1 MSKRFPE
8 LDRIRVTVDDAVRER
23 HLAVIG
29 DAVRSALAPRRRRYR
44 LLVVAAA
51 LVLAVPVMA
60 LASENSVPGDLL
72 YPIKRM
78 LEPLVSVVDPT
89 VEIDHRVR
97 EAEVL
102 LERDAEPSLI
112 RDQVERA
119 RVVLTDEHPEHT
131 ARLDVVI
138 GRLEKHTDPEGDGD
152 VPASDIP
159 DADHQQEDG
168 LHEPRRSDAGSSDQP
183 VERINPPQETTTTV
197 ADEPITGP
205 TDRSR
210 DG

>member
-1 MSKRFPE
+1 M
-8 LDRIRVTVDDAVRER
+8 RVTVGEDVRHR
-23 HLAVIG
+23 HLTAIG
-29 DAVRSALAPRRRRYR
+29 DAVRSAKAPRHRRFRP
-44 LLVVAAA
+44 LVVAAA
-51 LVLAVPVMA
+51 LVLAVPVLA

-78 LEPLVSVVDPT
+78 LEPLVSIVDPT

-112 RDQVERA
+112 LDQVERA

-138 GRLEKHTDPEGDGD
+138 GRLEKPPDPEGEGD
-152 VPASDIP
+152 VPVSDTS
-159 DADHQQEDG
+159 DADHQQEDR

-183 VERINPPQETTTTV
+183 VERIDPSQETTTTM
-197 ADEPITGP
+197 ADELTTGP
-205 TDRSR
+205 TDRR
-210 DG
+210 QDG